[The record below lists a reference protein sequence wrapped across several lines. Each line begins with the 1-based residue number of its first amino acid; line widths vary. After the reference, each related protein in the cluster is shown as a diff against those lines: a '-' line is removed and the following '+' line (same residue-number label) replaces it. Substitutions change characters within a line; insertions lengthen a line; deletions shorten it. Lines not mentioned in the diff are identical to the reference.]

1 MSSKKNVIWKD
12 GLFPFYCDAKGLN
25 TLLSTTGQTISIHGL
40 TFSEKAV
47 FTVCQMAHKVLQ
59 IHR

>member
-1 MSSKKNVIWKD
+1 MARKKNVVWKD
-12 GLFPFYCDAKGLN
+12 GLFPFHCDAKVLN
-25 TLLSTTGQTISIHGL
+25 ILLSTTRQTISVHRL

-47 FTVCQMAHKVLQ
+47 FTVYQMAYKVLQ